1 MTAPSVRVPYSA
13 TEAELVEKAKLKKH
27 FGRFDILFFLVCTIV
42 GVDTIGAV
50 ASYGAEAFSWLLV
63 LAVLF
68 FIPSALLFAELGTA
82 FPEEGGPYVWTRLAF
97 GRLAGAVNNFLYWVT
112 NPVWLGGTLAV
123 LAATTFATFFTSSD
137 TLSTPAFYVFTLIF
151 VWVGVLSAILSFRVG
166 KWIPTVGAWSRFV
179 LLGFFTLSVI
189 VYAVQNG
196 VHGFGVGDFSPTYVG
211 FVGLVPIL
219 LFNFVGFELP
229 SSAGDEMSDPQ
240 KDVPF
245 AIFRSAILSMLLY
258 GLPILGILLVLPT
271 DQVTSLG
278 GFIDAIKSVFTVY
291 GGNTGKGGTE
301 LTGAG
306 AFIGGIGA
314 ILFILALLS
323 SGVTWIMGSDRA
335 LAVSG
340 YDGAAPRY
348 FGVISEKYG
357 TPVRVNV
364 LSGILSTIVL
374 VMAHEITGGNAEK
387 LFSTVLTLAISTT
400 LVSYLGIFPALA
412 VLRRKL
418 PALDRPYRAPFPT
431 VLSVWLTLLILF
443 SVVQIFFPGLGSQWF
458 GDDFRPSAWGAD
470 EKWKYL
476 ATELVPLLVFVAVGV
491 LFWVAGKPT
500 RMRLAPDAPVQLTDP
515 TSDNLTDGGALP
527 RG

>member
-1 MTAPSVRVPYSA
+1 MSATTLAVPYDV
-13 TEAELVEKAKLKKH
+13 TEAELVEKAKLQRH

-50 ASYGAEAFSWLLV
+50 ASYGAEAFTWLIV
-63 LAVLF
+63 LALVF

-123 LAATTFATFFTSSD
+123 LAAATWATFFTDSD
-137 TLSTPAFYVFTLIF
+137 TLGTTAFYVFTLIF
-151 VWVGVLSAILSFRVG
+151 VWVGVLSAILSFHVG
-166 KWIPTVGAWSRFV
+166 KWIPTIGAWSRFI
-179 LLGFFTLSVI
+179 LLGFFTVSVV
-189 VYAVQNG
+189 VYAAKHG
-196 VHGFGVGDFSPTYVG
+196 VHGFGGGDFQPSYVG

-229 SSAGDEMSDPQ
+229 SSAGDEMTDPQ
-240 KDVPF
+240 KDVPY
-245 AIFRSAILSMLLY
+245 AIFRSAFLALLLY

-271 DQVTSLG
+271 AQVTSLG

-291 GGNTGKGGTE
+291 GGSIGSGGSGAE

-306 AFIGGIGA
+306 AFLGGIAA
-314 ILFILALLS
+314 ILFILSLLS

-340 YDGAAPRY
+340 FDGAAPRY
-348 FGVISEKYG
+348 FGVISARFG

-364 LSGILSTIVL
+364 FSGILSTLVL
-374 VMAHEITGGNAEK
+374 VLAHEITGGSAQK
-387 LFSTVLTLAISTT
+387 LFVTVLTLAISTT

-412 VLRRKL
+412 VLRHKL
-418 PALDRPYRAPFPT
+418 PDVDRPYRAPYAT
-431 VLSVWLTLLILF
+431 ALSVLLTVLILF
-443 SVVQIFFPGLGSQWF
+443 SVVQIFFPGLGSDWF
-458 GDDFRPSAWGAD
+458 GADFRPADWGAD

-476 ATELVPLLVFVAVGV
+476 ATELVPLLVFVGAGV
-491 LFWVAGKPT
+491 LFWVSGRDT
-500 RMRLAPDAPVQLTDP
+500 RHHLATREEILAAPVP
-515 TSDNLTDGGALP
+515 
-527 RG
+527 